1 MKSAYCIAIT
11 ACLTVIWLYEEK
23 KKRGMAGKLCW
34 KAAAGYLITRFVFF
48 AISNQ
53 EVHGFLEVMAMDLVT
68 AGLLYILSG
77 KNGSRESVWECLY
90 LYIWNPIPVLSVLSQ
105 GKKRMLFIWLAVLIL
120 FVGSSWIEHFRARL
134 GIERFK
140 KIGILL
146 TVAGT
151 GILWARDITGER
163 FGQCSPGDEFYPLML
178 MFFAVLG
185 VGTCV
190 YGIASYV
197 GIIHEKCQIPE
208 SKVELDEA
216 KAARC
221 VSKRMT
227 GSEKIDAGKS
237 LGIKSCEKNTEPEK
251 TGAPWS
257 GRDGCMAAGLTVLF
271 AVMAFVNL
279 GSMKAPQTAYEF
291 EKNDSHGNEM
301 VLRFDGSVT
310 ISEAQVYLGGKEK
323 RHFVCSVPNAE
334 GDGWDA
340 IGEETEL
347 LSVYCW
353 NPVEIHYRTYEL
365 GIVSMD
371 ESAEVLEIV
380 LLDPDGNPILPSNAD
395 DYPEAFDEQE
405 LFPADTT
412 YEYQSMF
419 DEVYHARTANEI
431 VEGRTIYETTHPP
444 LGKWWMSLGI
454 RVFGMTPFGWRCV
467 CALFGILMVPVS
479 YAFMRKISRS
489 TWIASFAALLIVF
502 DFMHFTLSRIGTID
516 VIVGF
521 FILLTFYLMYLVL
534 DDLKMGCSWKTVC
547 LMILNGMAAGAAM
560 ASKWTGVYA
569 CAGIAVLFFTFL
581 FQEYGTAAAR
591 TRKGMSGQAAISY
604 LVGLSVICIAA
615 YLLIPAVIYV
625 ASYLSYGNGMG
636 NGNIF
641 QTMWENQQHM
651 LHYHEK
657 TVFEHP
663 YASEWYEW
671 AWIKRPLLD
680 AYTSLKSGKISVV
693 STFGNPVIWWSAIPA
708 LFYNIYLWQIRQDK
722 IARYLCISY
731 ASMLFPWLFI
741 HRTVFIYQ
749 YFACSMIQILML
761 GNCLRFFWERDP
773 KRTRKATLLYLAAV
787 IGAFLLFYPVLSGY
801 PVKQEFAEQWLEWLE
816 GWVLS

>member
-1 MKSAYCIAIT
+1 
-11 ACLTVIWLYEEK
+11 
-23 KKRGMAGKLCW
+23 
-34 KAAAGYLITRFVFF
+34 
-48 AISNQ
+48 
-53 EVHGFLEVMAMDLVT
+53 
-68 AGLLYILSG
+68 
-77 KNGSRESVWECLY
+77 
-90 LYIWNPIPVLSVLSQ
+90 
-105 GKKRMLFIWLAVLIL
+105 
-120 FVGSSWIEHFRARL
+120 
-134 GIERFK
+134 
-140 KIGILL
+140 
-146 TVAGT
+146 
-151 GILWARDITGER
+151 
-163 FGQCSPGDEFYPLML
+163 
-178 MFFAVLG
+178 
-185 VGTCV
+185 
-190 YGIASYV
+190 
-197 GIIHEKCQIPE
+197 
-208 SKVELDEA
+208 
-216 KAARC
+216 
-221 VSKRMT
+221 
-227 GSEKIDAGKS
+227 
-237 LGIKSCEKNTEPEK
+237 
-251 TGAPWS
+251 
-257 GRDGCMAAGLTVLF
+257 
-271 AVMAFVNL
+271 
-279 GSMKAPQTAYEF
+279 
-291 EKNDSHGNEM
+291 M

-431 VEGRTIYETTHPP
+431 VEGRTVYETTHPP

-560 ASKWTGVYA
+560 ASKWTGYMPARGLQSSFYIFVP
-569 CAGIAVLFFTFL
+569 GIWDSCGTDQKGNVWTGGDKLPGGAVCHLYRCIHFDSGSDLRCILSFL
-581 FQEYGTAAAR
+581 WKWYG
-591 TRKGMSGQAAISY
+591 KWKCFPDY
-604 LVGLSVICIAA
+604 VGKSAA
-615 YLLIPAVIYV
+615 Y
-625 ASYLSYGNGMG
+625 ASLPRGNG
-636 NGNIF
+636 
-641 QTMWENQQHM
+641 
-651 LHYHEK
+651 
-657 TVFEHP
+657 V
-663 YASEWYEW
+663 
-671 AWIKRPLLD
+671 
-680 AYTSLKSGKISVV
+680 
-693 STFGNPVIWWSAIPA
+693 
-708 LFYNIYLWQIRQDK
+708 
-722 IARYLCISY
+722 
-731 ASMLFPWLFI
+731 
-741 HRTVFIYQ
+741 
-749 YFACSMIQILML
+749 
-761 GNCLRFFWERDP
+761 
-773 KRTRKATLLYLAAV
+773 
-787 IGAFLLFYPVLSGY
+787 
-801 PVKQEFAEQWLEWLE
+801 
-816 GWVLS
+816 

>member
-1 MKSAYCIAIT
+1 M
-11 ACLTVIWLYEEK
+11 
-23 KKRGMAGKLCW
+23 
-34 KAAAGYLITRFVFF
+34 
-48 AISNQ
+48 
-53 EVHGFLEVMAMDLVT
+53 
-68 AGLLYILSG
+68 
-77 KNGSRESVWECLY
+77 
-90 LYIWNPIPVLSVLSQ
+90 
-105 GKKRMLFIWLAVLIL
+105 
-120 FVGSSWIEHFRARL
+120 
-134 GIERFK
+134 
-140 KIGILL
+140 
-146 TVAGT
+146 
-151 GILWARDITGER
+151 
-163 FGQCSPGDEFYPLML
+163 
-178 MFFAVLG
+178 
-185 VGTCV
+185 
-190 YGIASYV
+190 
-197 GIIHEKCQIPE
+197 
-208 SKVELDEA
+208 
-216 KAARC
+216 
-221 VSKRMT
+221 
-227 GSEKIDAGKS
+227 
-237 LGIKSCEKNTEPEK
+237 
-251 TGAPWS
+251 
-257 GRDGCMAAGLTVLF
+257 
-271 AVMAFVNL
+271 
-279 GSMKAPQTAYEF
+279 
-291 EKNDSHGNEM
+291 
-301 VLRFDGSVT
+301 T

-604 LVGLSVICIAA
+604 LAGLSVICIAA
-615 YLLIPAVIYV
+615 YILIPAVIYV

-636 NGNIF
+636 NGNVF
-641 QTMWENQQHM
+641 QTMWENQQLM

-708 LFYNIYLWQIRQDK
+708 LFYTIYLWQIRQDK
-722 IARYLCISY
+722 IAGYLCISY

-761 GNCLRFFWERDP
+761 GNCLHFFWERDP
-773 KRTRKATLLYLAAV
+773 KRTRKAALLYLAAV

>member
-1 MKSAYCIAIT
+1 
-11 ACLTVIWLYEEK
+11 
-23 KKRGMAGKLCW
+23 
-34 KAAAGYLITRFVFF
+34 
-48 AISNQ
+48 
-53 EVHGFLEVMAMDLVT
+53 
-68 AGLLYILSG
+68 
-77 KNGSRESVWECLY
+77 
-90 LYIWNPIPVLSVLSQ
+90 
-105 GKKRMLFIWLAVLIL
+105 
-120 FVGSSWIEHFRARL
+120 
-134 GIERFK
+134 
-140 KIGILL
+140 
-146 TVAGT
+146 
-151 GILWARDITGER
+151 
-163 FGQCSPGDEFYPLML
+163 
-178 MFFAVLG
+178 
-185 VGTCV
+185 
-190 YGIASYV
+190 
-197 GIIHEKCQIPE
+197 
-208 SKVELDEA
+208 
-216 KAARC
+216 
-221 VSKRMT
+221 
-227 GSEKIDAGKS
+227 
-237 LGIKSCEKNTEPEK
+237 
-251 TGAPWS
+251 
-257 GRDGCMAAGLTVLF
+257 
-271 AVMAFVNL
+271 
-279 GSMKAPQTAYEF
+279 
-291 EKNDSHGNEM
+291 M
-301 VLRFDGSVT
+301 VLRIHGSVT

-380 LLDPDGNPILPSNAD
+380 LLDPDGNPILPSNAE

-604 LVGLSVICIAA
+604 LAGLSVICIAA
-615 YLLIPAVIYV
+615 YILIPAVIYV

-636 NGNIF
+636 NGNVF
-641 QTMWENQQHM
+641 QTMWENQQLM
-651 LHYHEK
+651 LHYHEE

-722 IARYLCISY
+722 IAGYLCISY

-773 KRTRKATLLYLAAV
+773 KRTRKAALLYLVAV